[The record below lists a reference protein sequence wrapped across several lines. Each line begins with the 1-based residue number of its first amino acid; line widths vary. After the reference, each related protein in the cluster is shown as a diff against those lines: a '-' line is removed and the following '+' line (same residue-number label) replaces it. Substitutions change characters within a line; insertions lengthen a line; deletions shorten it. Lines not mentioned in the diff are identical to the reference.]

1 MKNSLVNALGIV
13 AITIVAIAIQNSI
26 AISQTDESLVRVS
39 GADSM
44 FNRIQILTKV
54 FTKNNPDLKVE
65 IVEGQLVD
73 VGIADLIDGKADVA
87 MASRSINDKENERA
101 VQKGVELVERLVGYG
116 GIVIITHPEN
126 LVNELSVKQVQKIF
140 TGEITRWD
148 QLGGRTEN
156 ITVVRTDE
164 TQHPGTLVFI
174 EDEFLGNAP
183 FTRQAVALTQ
193 FPGVMAYVAKHRSA
207 IGYVR
212 ARDALESKPSQ
223 RGGIKIL
230 QIRRLEALI
239 GIAPSR
245 EAIKDGSYP
254 LQRPYYLYYRSNAG
268 KNITSYADFIV
279 SKGWGPQ
286 DL

>member
-1 MKNSLVNALGIV
+1 MKNSLVNALGFV
-13 AITIVAIAIQNSI
+13 AITIVAIAIPN
-26 AISQTDESLVRVS
+26 ALAQTGENLIRIS

-44 FNRIQILTKV
+44 FNRMQIMTRV
-54 FTKNNPDLKVE
+54 FTKNNPDIKVE
-65 IVEGQLVD
+65 VVEGQLVD
-73 VGIADLIDGKADVA
+73 VGIADVIDDQADVA

-101 VQKGVELVERLVGYG
+101 LQKGVQLVERLIGYG
-116 GIVIITHPEN
+116 GIVIITHLEN
-126 LVNELSVKQVQKIF
+126 LVNELSIKQVQKIF
-140 TGEITRWD
+140 KGEITRWD

-164 TQHPGTLVFI
+164 TRHPGTLVFI

-193 FPGVMAYVAKHRSA
+193 FPGVMAYVTKHRSA

-223 RGGIKIL
+223 IGGIRIL

-239 GIAPSR
+239 GIAPCR
-245 EAIKDGSYP
+245 ETIKEGSYP
-254 LQRPYYLYYRSNAG
+254 IRRPYYLYYRSNAG